1 MLDELQPANERL
13 ASLTR
18 ALEHGTLS
26 QFRRT
31 LNTLRPPEIA
41 ALLESLPARQRAI
54 VWELVNPEDD
64 GDVLLHVN
72 DAVRASLIREM
83 DTHELVAA
91 TEGMAVDDLAD
102 LLQDLPDT
110 VTREVLRSMDKQNR
124 ERVEAVLS
132 YPEDSAGGLMNTDLI
147 TVRADVTLDVVLR
160 YLRLRGELPEQT
172 DSLVVVNRYDNY
184 LGLLP
189 LSLLLTTPPVQTVAE
204 VMSRDMRPIPADMSA
219 KDVARRFEEQD
230 LVSAPVIDAKGKLVG
245 RITVDDVVDV
255 IRDEAEASVR
265 SMAGLSED
273 EDMFAPVIPSARRRA
288 LWLGINLITAL
299 LASWV
304 IGLFEGALDKVVA
317 LAILMPIVASMG
329 GIAGSQT
336 LTLVVRG
343 LALGQVGRAN
353 TRWLIIKEVSV
364 GLLNGLV
371 WALVVAGI
379 TWWWFDDLRIGA
391 VIAAAM
397 VVNLFVAAL
406 SGVVI
411 PLAQRR
417 MGIDPALA
425 GGVMLT
431 TITDVVGFMTFLGL
445 GTLFLV

>member
-1 MLDELQPANERL
+1 MLDEQQPANERF

-72 DAVRASLIREM
+72 DAVRVSLIREM

-124 ERVEAVLS
+124 ERVEAVLT

-204 VMSRDMRPIPADMSA
+204 VMSRDVEPIPADMSA
-219 KDVARRFEEQD
+219 KDVTRRFEEQD

-265 SMAGLSED
+265 SMAGLSGD

-288 LWLGINLITAL
+288 LWLGINLVTAL

-343 LALGQVGRAN
+343 LALGQVRRAN
-353 TRWLIIKEVSV
+353 TRWLIVKEISV

-379 TWWWFDDLRIGA
+379 TWWWFDDIRIGA

-397 VVNLFVAAL
+397 MVNLFVAAL